1 MNLKPT
7 QKSLD
12 IVRQVATNVSTFH
25 HHYHILY
32 DIADTFGE
40 KKINYVEI
48 GSYAGGSSCLML
60 QRLNTTII
68 SIDLGEPI
76 PKGVVFE
83 NIIEYKNNN
92 NYYKYIQGN
101 SQIQETKDKVIQTL
115 NNSKILGYT
124 DKIDIL
130 FIDGDHSL
138 NGVITD
144 FNMYGD
150 LVAIGGYIVFDDYY
164 DDIHSPDVKKALDE
178 NILPHLVDYE
188 IVGTLE
194 NTLGAYPSELKEG
207 NCFIIKR
214 VK

>member
-12 IVRQVATNVSTFH
+12 IVRLVASNVSTFH

-32 DIADTFGE
+32 DIANTFSDS
-40 KKINYVEI
+40 KINYLEI
-48 GSYAGGSSCLML
+48 GAYAGGSSCLML
-60 QRLNTTII
+60 QRQNTTVI

-76 PKGVVFE
+76 PKVQVLE
-83 NIIEYKNNN
+83 NVISYKNNM

-101 SQIQETKDKVIQTL
+101 SQIIETKNQVIEAL
-115 NNSKILGYT
+115 NNSRTIGYSS
-124 DKIDIL
+124 KIDLL

-138 NGVITD
+138 NGVLAD
-144 FNMYGD
+144 FNMYSD

-164 DDIHSPDVKKALDE
+164 DDVHSPDVKKALDE
-178 NILPHLVDYE
+178 IILPNLVDFE
-188 IVGTLE
+188 IIGTLE
-194 NTLGAYPSELKEG
+194 NTLGAYPSELKDG
-207 NCFIIKR
+207 NCFIIKK

>member
-1 MNLKPT
+1 MNIKIT
-7 QKSLD
+7 QHSLD
-12 IVRQVATNVSTFH
+12 MVRQIAKDVATFH

-32 DIADTFGE
+32 DIASTFGDN
-40 KKINYVEI
+40 KINYVEI

-76 PKGVVFE
+76 PKSVVFE

-101 SQIQETKDKVIQTL
+101 SQIQETKDRVIETL
-115 NNSKILGYT
+115 SNSKLLGYT

-138 NGVITD
+138 NGVIAD
-144 FNMYGD
+144 FILYKD
-150 LVAIGGYIVFDDYY
+150 LVNIGGYIVFDDYY
-164 DDIHSPDVKKALDE
+164 DNVHSPDVRKALDE
-178 NILPHLVDYE
+178 IILPNLVDFE
-188 IVGTLE
+188 IIGTLE